1 MVIDGVS
8 TYQNQLDSYDI
19 FLEYSMKID
28 MSGSKINTMWGKTIR
43 RTNLLF

>member
-19 FLEYSMKID
+19 FLEYFMKID
-28 MSGSKINTMWGKTIR
+28 MSGSKISTMWSNTIR
-43 RTNLLF
+43 KTNLLS